1 MERLLVVE
9 DSTFF
14 KNLILGAFETEPGIE
29 IVAVETMA
37 DAEAAMDADGTP
49 FFLALV
55 DLNLP
60 DAPDGE
66 VVSKTLACGIPSVVF
81 TGTFDE
87 LVRTRFLD
95 MGVLDFVLKDNP
107 SSLRYLISLTR
118 RILRNRAVTAL
129 VVDDSVVARRVCSD
143 LLKRYRL
150 KVIEAK
156 NGVEALE
163 KLSENPGIRIVIT
176 DHEMPE
182 MDGFDL
188 VTAIRREYDRDRL
201 MVIGVSGSGGAPLS
215 AKFLKHGANDFITK
229 PYLPEELYTR
239 VALNLDIL
247 ENVSAL
253 TNAATRDFL
262 TGLLNRRSFFD
273 VGARIARST
282 QRGGLAAAV
291 AILDIDHFK
300 AVNDT
305 YGHETGDDVL
315 KVVAELIERHT
326 KRGGDVAARF
336 GGEEF
341 VVMLEVKD
349 PDKVI
354 DYFNELRE
362 TLAAQEID
370 TPDGMVSVTASIGV
384 VIQKEINLEAALK
397 IADDNLYA
405 AKNAGRNQVVVTD

>member
-9 DSTFF
+9 DSAFF

-37 DAEAAMDADGTP
+37 DAEVAMDADGVP

-66 VVSKTLACGIPSVVF
+66 VVSKTLAYGIPSVVF

-87 LVRTRFLD
+87 SVRTRFLD

-118 RILRNRAVTAL
+118 RILRNRTVTVL

-163 KLSENPGIRIVIT
+163 KLSENPGISIVIT

-215 AKFLKHGANDFITK
+215 AKFLKHGANDFISK

-262 TGLLNRRSFFD
+262 TGLLNRRAFFD

-282 QRGGLAAAV
+282 QRSGLAAAV

-305 YGHETGDDVL
+305 YGHEAGDDVL

-362 TLAAQEID
+362 TLAAQEIEI
-370 TPDGMVSVTASIGV
+370 PDGMVSVTASIGV

-397 IADDNLYA
+397 IADDNLYV

>member
-66 VVSKTLACGIPSVVF
+66 VVSKTLAYGIPSVVF

-315 KVVAELIERHT
+315 KVVAELIDRHA

-370 TPDGMVSVTASIGV
+370 TPDGMISVTASIGV

>member
-118 RILRNRAVTAL
+118 RILRNRTVTAL

>member
-118 RILRNRAVTAL
+118 RILRNRTVTAL
-129 VVDDSVVARRVCSD
+129 VVDDSIVARRVCSD

>member
-1 MERLLVVE
+1 M
-9 DSTFF
+9 
-14 KNLILGAFETEPGIE
+14 
-29 IVAVETMA
+29 
-37 DAEAAMDADGTP
+37 
-49 FFLALV
+49 
-55 DLNLP
+55 
-60 DAPDGE
+60 
-66 VVSKTLACGIPSVVF
+66 
-81 TGTFDE
+81 
-87 LVRTRFLD
+87 
-95 MGVLDFVLKDNP
+95 
-107 SSLRYLISLTR
+107 
-118 RILRNRAVTAL
+118 
-129 VVDDSVVARRVCSD
+129 
-143 LLKRYRL
+143 
-150 KVIEAK
+150 IEAK